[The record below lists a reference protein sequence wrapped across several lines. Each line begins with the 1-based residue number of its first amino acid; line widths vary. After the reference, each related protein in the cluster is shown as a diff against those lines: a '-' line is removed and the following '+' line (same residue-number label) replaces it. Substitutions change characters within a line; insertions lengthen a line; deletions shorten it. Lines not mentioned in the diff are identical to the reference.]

1 MSQCTAAYRY
11 YVKGLITSPLARPAD
26 QHTRILNIEDLIC
39 SSARSHSYSRCHF
52 NAALAS
58 LTQAAVRLAM
68 RDHVLRVS
76 AFNSFL
82 LKDKIH
88 GNSVCLVIFV
98 GE

>member
-1 MSQCTAAYRY
+1 MSQCTAAYLY
-11 YVKGLITSPLARPAD
+11 YVKCLITPPLARPAD

-58 LTQAAVRLAM
+58 LTQAAVWLAK
-68 RDHVLRVS
+68 RDHVLRASV
-76 AFNSFL
+76 FNSFL
-82 LKDKIH
+82 LKDKTH
-88 GNSVCLVIFV
+88 ENSVSLVIFV